1 MPVIPVEFPE
11 DLHEFVEAHVR
22 RGQFPNA
29 NEYIIALV
37 DAARRK
43 RSELEAALIEGLESG
58 QTEAWTSQEWTEM
71 KQRVIERNRGN

>member
-11 DLHEFVEAHVR
+11 DLQEFVEANVR
-22 RGQFPNA
+22 RGQFANA

-43 RSELEAALIEGLESG
+43 RSGLEAALIEGLESG
-58 QTEAWTSQEWTEM
+58 PPEEWTSQEWAEM
-71 KQRVIERNRGN
+71 KQRVIERNREK